1 MNRSPLPVVDEPV
14 DPRAELERLIV
25 DCTCEW
31 CGETR
36 WSLEA
41 ARSADAPVGR
51 RVTDVERQWCCRKVK
66 SNGYVSTHWRVWRVC
81 WSCRVNGPQFDKWIF
96 PVIANM
102 QPNGLL
108 EQLVQVQ
115 PMNQPVPQVLYMD
128 FVVGPEGVRVRPNL
142 PERHPLLRRYA
153 EVGVDPRNYGRMVIG
168 AAEDRADAV
177 ALLAATLKPRN

>member
-1 MNRSPLPVVDEPV
+1 MNRSPLPAVDEPV

-41 ARSADAPVGR
+41 GGTGR
-51 RVTDVERQWCCRKVK
+51 MVTDVERQWCCRKVK
-66 SNGYVSTHWRVWRVC
+66 SKGYVSTHWRVWRVC
-81 WSCRVNGPQFDKWIF
+81 WFCRVNGPQFDKWIF

-102 QPNGLL
+102 QPNGLM
-108 EQLVQVQ
+108 EQLVAVQ
-115 PMNQPVPQVLYMD
+115 PMQAPVPQVLYMD

-153 EVGVDPRNYGRMVIG
+153 EVGIDPRNYGRMVIG

-177 ALLAATLKPRN
+177 ALLAAVLKPCN